1 MQPTPRQLP
10 PGTQVKTLQ
19 QQEQERAQ
27 QEALYQQWLASQ
39 AQQGAPAGGMR
50 TTANQ
55 MPFPG
60 SNPDMGEP
68 GLLAQTMDRI
78 GQFFGG
84 DKTLAVPAERNPLAA
99 APGVGIGGEARRK
112 AVDEEVER
120 ASGGKRR

>member
-1 MQPTPRQLP
+1 M
-10 PGTQVKTLQ
+10 
-19 QQEQERAQ
+19 RA
-27 QEALYQQWLASQ
+27 
-39 AQQGAPAGGMR
+39 
-50 TTANQ
+50 TANQ

-112 AVDEEVER
+112 AVDAEVER